1 MLLFFIIILSI
12 AFNYIWLIN
21 NELFILAIFL
31 ITFFLII
38 YIFMNFVIKL
48 FFFKSI
54 SNILNLLKY
63 SNVIDIYLDK
73 ILYYNLIIKS
83 FYFKSI
89 LKNKNNLKIF
99 INTIDNRI
107 SNFIFFNI
115 FNFFLVIKKNLFKLL
130 KNTKIFFY
138 F

>member
-1 MLLFFIIILSI
+1 
-12 AFNYIWLIN
+12 
-21 NELFILAIFL
+21 
-31 ITFFLII
+31 
-38 YIFMNFVIKL
+38 MNFIIKL

-73 ILYYNLIIKS
+73 ILYYNLVIKS
-83 FYFKSI
+83 FYFLNL
-89 LKNKNNLKIF
+89 LKNKNNLKNF
-99 INTIDNRI
+99 INAMDQKI